1 MSQLEPWLKETL
13 KPSRMSQLQEQSLV
27 AKAGLEQILSVTGSL
42 VTWLTQDVIRLP
54 ARDLNLL
61 YFLASFQLTQ
71 NLKLSALIRG

>member
-1 MSQLEPWLKETL
+1 
-13 KPSRMSQLQEQSLV
+13 MSQLQEQSLV

>member
-1 MSQLEPWLKETL
+1 
-13 KPSRMSQLQEQSLV
+13 MSQLQEQSLV
-27 AKAGLEQILSVTGSL
+27 AKAGLEQLLSVTGSL